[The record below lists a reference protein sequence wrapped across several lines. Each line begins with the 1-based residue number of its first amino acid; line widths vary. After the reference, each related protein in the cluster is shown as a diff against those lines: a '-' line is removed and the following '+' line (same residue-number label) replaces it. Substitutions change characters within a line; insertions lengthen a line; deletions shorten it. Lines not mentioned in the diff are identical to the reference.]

1 MQTWVFAEEIDG
13 APTSL
18 SLEMLSKARTFGG
31 DLAAVYLG
39 AGSDAAFATLG
50 AHGATRVFHLARGD
64 GLPAAGAAAAL
75 AGLAAERQ
83 PDLLLFGM
91 AFTDRDVAGRL
102 SARLDRPVLANAVDI
117 AISGDTVRVVN
128 EILGGSTLVE
138 TAYKGAK
145 PFIAIVR
152 PKSFAAEAGAAFAPE
167 VIPVALGEVGHAG
180 EAVVLERH
188 AEVSEGPD
196 LEEAAVVVT
205 AGRGVG
211 GAEKMAVI
219 TELASLLGA
228 AVGGTRAV
236 VDAGWLAYSLQV
248 GQTGKTVR
256 PGVYLAA
263 GVSGAMQ
270 HLVGMKDSGTII
282 AVNKDEEAPIF
293 RVADLG
299 IVGDLYAVLPGLV
312 QALKE
317 TTPA

>member
-39 AGSDAAFATLG
+39 AGSEAAFAALG
-50 AHGATRVFHLARGD
+50 AHGATRVFHLVPG
-64 GLPAAGAAAAL
+64 GSLPAAAAAAAL
-75 AGLAAERQ
+75 AGLIAEHH
-83 PDLLLFGM
+83 PDLLLFGV

-102 SARLDRPVLANAVDI
+102 SARIDRPVLANAVDI
-117 AISGDTVRVVN
+117 RAAEGRVTVIN

-138 TAYKGAK
+138 TAYQGAG
-145 PFIAIVR
+145 PWIALVR
-152 PKSFAAEAGAAFAPE
+152 SKSFAAEAGADSSPE
-167 VIPVALGEVGHAG
+167 VIPVALPEIGHAG
-180 EAVVLERH
+180 EAAVLERH

-196 LEEAAVVVT
+196 LEKAAIVVA

-211 GAEKMAVI
+211 GADKMTALN
-219 TELASLLGA
+219 ELASLLGA
-228 AVGGTRAV
+228 ALGGTRAV
-236 VDAGWLAYSLQV
+236 VDAGWLPYSSQV

-256 PGVYLAA
+256 PSVYLSA

-293 RVADLG
+293 RIADLG
-299 IVGDLYAVLPGLV
+299 IVGDLHKVLPKLV
-312 QALKE
+312 EELK
-317 TTPA
+317 ARR

>member
-50 AHGATRVFHLARGD
+50 AHGATRVFHLVPGAS
-64 GLPAAGAAAAL
+64 LPAPAAAAAL
-75 AGLAAERQ
+75 AGLIAEHH
-83 PDLLLFGM
+83 PDLLLFGV

-102 SARLDRPVLANAVDI
+102 SARIDRPVLANAVDI
-117 AISGDTVRVVN
+117 RASEGRVSVVN

-138 TAYKGAK
+138 TAYQGAG
-145 PFIAIVR
+145 PWIALVR
-152 PKSFAAEAGAAFAPE
+152 SKSFAAEAGAASSPE
-167 VIPVALGEVGHAG
+167 VIPVALPEIGHAG
-180 EAVVLERH
+180 EAAVLERH

-196 LEEAAVVVT
+196 LEKAAIVVA

-211 GAEKMAVI
+211 GADKMTALN
-219 TELASLLGA
+219 ELASLLGA
-228 AVGGTRAV
+228 ALGGTRAV
-236 VDAGWLAYSLQV
+236 VDAGWLPYSSQV

-299 IVGDLYAVLPGLV
+299 IVGDLHKVVPKLV
-312 QALKE
+312 EEIKARR
-317 TTPA
+317 

>member
-18 SLEMLSKARTFGG
+18 ALEMLSKARTFGG

-50 AHGATRVFHLARGD
+50 AHGATRVFHLLPGD
-64 GLPAAGAAAAL
+64 SLPAAGAAAAL
-75 AGLAAERQ
+75 AGLVAEHQ
-83 PDLLLFGM
+83 PDLLLFGV

-117 AISGDTVRVVN
+117 TVGTGVVRVVN
-128 EILGGSTLVE
+128 EILGGSTLVD
-138 TAYKGAK
+138 TAYRG
-145 PFIAIVR
+145 PGPWIALVR
-152 PKSFAAEAGAAFAPE
+152 SKSFAAEAGAARAPE
-167 VIPVALGEVGHAG
+167 VIPVALPDVGHAG
-180 EAVVLERH
+180 AAAVLERH
-188 AEVSEGPD
+188 TEVSEGPD
-196 LEEAAVVVT
+196 LEKAAVVVT

-211 GAEKMAVI
+211 SADKMGPL
-219 TELASLLGA
+219 TELAALLGA
-228 AVGGTRAV
+228 ALGGTRAV
-236 VDAGWLAYSLQV
+236 VDAGWLPYSSQV

-256 PGVYLAA
+256 PSVYLAA

-299 IVGDLYAVLPGLV
+299 IVGDLHKVLPKLV
-312 QALKE
+312 EELK
-317 TTPA
+317 ARR

>member
-1 MQTWVFAEEIDG
+1 MKTWVFAEEIEG

-18 SLEMLSKARTFGG
+18 ALEMLSKARTFGG

-39 AGSDAAFATLG
+39 AGSAAAFATLG
-50 AHGATRVFHLARGD
+50 AHGASRVFHLVPGD
-64 GLPAAGAAAAL
+64 SLPAAATAAAIAAL
-75 AGLAAERQ
+75 AEEHQ
-83 PDLLLFGM
+83 PDLLLFGV

-117 AISGDTVRVVN
+117 VMGADGAVRVVN
-128 EILGGSTLVE
+128 EILGGSTLVD
-138 TAYKGAK
+138 TAYRGPK
-145 PFIAIVR
+145 PWIALVR
-152 PKSFAAEAGAAFAPE
+152 SKSFAAEAGAAAAPE
-167 VIPVALGEVGHAG
+167 VIPVALPEVGHAG
-180 EAVVLERH
+180 EATVLERH

-196 LEEAAVVVT
+196 LEKAAVVVA

-211 GAEKMAVI
+211 GAEKMGPLS
-219 TELASLLGA
+219 ELASLLGA
-228 AVGGTRAV
+228 ALGGTRAV
-236 VDAGWLAYSLQV
+236 VDAGWLPYSSQV

-293 RVADLG
+293 RIADLG
-299 IVGDLYAVLPGLV
+299 IVGDLHKVLPKLV
-312 QALKE
+312 EEIKARR
-317 TTPA
+317 

>member
-39 AGSDAAFATLG
+39 AGSEAAFATLG
-50 AHGATRVFHLARGD
+50 AHGATRVFHLVPGD
-64 GLPAAGAAAAL
+64 SLPAAAAAAAL
-75 AGLAAERQ
+75 AGLVAEHH

-117 AISGDTVRVVN
+117 RAGDGRVSVVN

-138 TAYKGAK
+138 TTYQGAG
-145 PFIAIVR
+145 PWIGLVR
-152 PKSFAAEAGAAFAPE
+152 SKSFAAEAGAAFAPA
-167 VIPVALGEVGHAG
+167 VTPVALPEVGHAG
-180 EAVVLERH
+180 EAAVLERH
-188 AEVSEGPD
+188 AEISEGPD
-196 LEEAAVVVT
+196 LEKAAIVVA

-211 GAEKMAVI
+211 GADKMGALN
-219 TELASLLGA
+219 ELAALLGA

-236 VDAGWLAYSLQV
+236 VDAGWLPYSSQV

-293 RVADLG
+293 RIADLG
-299 IVGDLYAVLPGLV
+299 IVGDLHKVLPKLV
-312 QALKE
+312 DEIKARR
-317 TTPA
+317 

>member
-1 MQTWVFAEEIDG
+1 MKTWVFAEEIEG

-18 SLEMLSKARTFGG
+18 ALEMLSKARTFGG

-39 AGSDAAFATLG
+39 AGSAAAFATLG
-50 AHGATRVFHLARGD
+50 AHGASRVYHLVPGD
-64 GLPAAGAAAAL
+64 SLPAAGAAAAI
-75 AGLAAERQ
+75 ASLAAEHQ
-83 PDLLLFGM
+83 PDLLLFGV

-117 AISGDTVRVVN
+117 VVGDGAVRVVN
-128 EILGGSTLVE
+128 EILGGSTLVD
-138 TAYKGAK
+138 TAYRGPK
-145 PFIAIVR
+145 PWIALVR
-152 PKSFAAEAGAAFAPE
+152 SKSFAAEAGAAAAPE
-167 VIPVALGEVGHAG
+167 VTPVALPEVGHAG
-180 EAVVLERH
+180 EAAILERH

-196 LEEAAVVVT
+196 LEKAAIVVA

-211 GAEKMAVI
+211 GAEKMGALS
-219 TELASLLGA
+219 ELASLLGA
-228 AVGGTRAV
+228 ALGGTRAV
-236 VDAGWLAYSLQV
+236 VDAGWLPYSSQV

-282 AVNKDEEAPIF
+282 AINKDEEAPIF

-299 IVGDLYAVLPGLV
+299 IVGDLHKVLPKLV
-312 QALKE
+312 EELK
-317 TTPA
+317 ARR

>member
-39 AGSDAAFATLG
+39 AGSEAAFAALG
-50 AHGATRVFHLARGD
+50 AHGATRVFHLVPGAS
-64 GLPAAGAAAAL
+64 LPAAAAAAAL
-75 AGLAAERQ
+75 AGLIAEHH
-83 PDLLLFGM
+83 PDLLLFGV

-102 SARLDRPVLANAVDI
+102 SARIDRPVLANAVDI
-117 AISGDTVRVVN
+117 RAVEGRVSVIN

-138 TAYKGAK
+138 TAYQGAG
-145 PFIAIVR
+145 PWIALVR
-152 PKSFAAEAGAAFAPE
+152 SKSFAAEAGADSSPE
-167 VIPVALGEVGHAG
+167 VIPVALPEIGHAG
-180 EAVVLERH
+180 EATVLERH

-196 LEEAAVVVT
+196 LEKAAIVVA

-211 GAEKMAVI
+211 GADKMTALN
-219 TELASLLGA
+219 ELASLLGA
-228 AVGGTRAV
+228 ALGGTRAV
-236 VDAGWLAYSLQV
+236 VDAGWLPYSSQV

-256 PGVYLAA
+256 PSVYLSA

-293 RVADLG
+293 RIADLG
-299 IVGDLYAVLPGLV
+299 IVGDLHKVLPKLV
-312 QALKE
+312 EELK
-317 TTPA
+317 ARR

>member
-39 AGSDAAFATLG
+39 AGSEAAFAALG
-50 AHGATRVFHLARGD
+50 AHGATRVFHLVPGAS
-64 GLPAAGAAAAL
+64 LPAAAAAAAL
-75 AGLAAERQ
+75 AALIAEHH
-83 PDLLLFGM
+83 PDLLLFGV

-102 SARLDRPVLANAVDI
+102 SARIDRPVLANAVDI
-117 AISGDTVRVVN
+117 RASEGRVSVVN

-138 TAYKGAK
+138 TAYQGAG
-145 PFIAIVR
+145 PWIALVR
-152 PKSFAAEAGAAFAPE
+152 SKSFAAEAGAAFSPE
-167 VIPVALGEVGHAG
+167 VIPVALPEIGHAG
-180 EAVVLERH
+180 EAAVLERH

-196 LEEAAVVVT
+196 LEKAAIVVA

-211 GAEKMAVI
+211 GADKMTALN
-219 TELASLLGA
+219 ELASLLGA
-228 AVGGTRAV
+228 ALGGTRAV
-236 VDAGWLAYSLQV
+236 VDAGWLPYSSQV

-256 PGVYLAA
+256 PSVYISA

-293 RVADLG
+293 RIADLG
-299 IVGDLYAVLPGLV
+299 IVGDLHKVLPKLV
-312 QALKE
+312 EEIKARR
-317 TTPA
+317 

>member
-1 MQTWVFAEEIDG
+1 MQTWVFAEEIEG

-18 SLEMLSKARTFGG
+18 ALEMLSKARTFGG
-31 DLAAVYLG
+31 ELAAVYLG

-50 AHGATRVFHLARGD
+50 AHGASRVFHLVPGD
-64 GLPAAGAAAAL
+64 NLPAPAVAQAI
-75 AGLAAERQ
+75 AGLIEEHR

-102 SARLDRPVLANAVDI
+102 SARLDRPVLANAVEI
-117 AISGDTVRVVN
+117 VAAGSEVRVIN
-128 EILGGSTLVE
+128 EILGGTALVE
-138 TAYKGAK
+138 TAFRG
-145 PFIAIVR
+145 PGPWIALVR
-152 PKSFAAEAGAAFAPE
+152 AKSFTAEAGAAAAPQ
-167 VIPVALGEVGHAG
+167 VVPVALPDPGHAG
-180 EAVVLERH
+180 EAAILERH

-211 GAEKMAVI
+211 GADKMAALN
-219 TELASLLGA
+219 ELASLLGA

-236 VDAGWLAYSLQV
+236 IDAGWLPYSSQV

-256 PGVYLAA
+256 PAVYIAL

-293 RVADLG
+293 HIADLG
-299 IVGDLYAVLPGLV
+299 VVGDLHKVLPKLV
-312 QALKE
+312 EEIKARR
-317 TTPA
+317 

>member
-13 APTSL
+13 APASL
-18 SLEMLSKARTFGG
+18 AFEMLTKARTFGG

-39 AGSDAAFATLG
+39 GGSETAFAALG
-50 AHGATRVFHLARGD
+50 SHGATRVFHLPPGD
-64 GLPAAGAAAAL
+64 ALPAAAVAAAL
-75 AGLAAERQ
+75 AGLVEQHR
-83 PDLLLFGM
+83 PDLLMFGL

-102 SARLDRPVLANAVDI
+102 SARLGRPVLANAVDLQI
-117 AISGDTVRVVN
+117 GDGQARVVN
-128 EILGGSTLVE
+128 EILGGTILVE
-138 TAYKGAK
+138 TAYRGEV
-145 PFIAIVR
+145 PWIAIVR
-152 PKSFAAEAGAAFAPE
+152 PKSFAAEAGAAFTPE
-167 VIPVALGEVGHAG
+167 VIPVALPDVGHAG
-180 EAVVLERH
+180 EAAVLERH

-211 GAEKMAVI
+211 GAEKMGPV

-256 PGVYLAA
+256 PSVYIAC

-270 HLVGMKDSGTII
+270 HIVGMKDSGTII

-293 RVADLG
+293 RLADLG
-299 IVGDLYAVLPGLV
+299 IVGDLHKVLPRLNE
-312 QALKE
+312 ALK
-317 TTPA
+317 ARR

>member
-50 AHGATRVFHLARGD
+50 AHGATRVFHLVPGD
-64 GLPAAGAAAAL
+64 SLPAAAAAAAL
-75 AGLAAERQ
+75 AGLIAEHQ

-102 SARLDRPVLANAVDI
+102 SARLDRPVLANAVEI
-117 AISGDTVRVVN
+117 RVGDGRVSVVN
-128 EILGGSTLVE
+128 EILGGTTLVE
-138 TAYKGAK
+138 TTYQGAG
-145 PFIAIVR
+145 PWIGLVR
-152 PKSFAAEAGAAFAPE
+152 SKSFAAEAGAARAPE
-167 VIPVALGEVGHAG
+167 VTPVALPEVGHAG
-180 EAVVLERH
+180 EAAVLERH

-196 LEEAAVVVT
+196 LEKAAIVVA

-211 GAEKMAVI
+211 GADKMGALN
-219 TELASLLGA
+219 ELAALLGA
-228 AVGGTRAV
+228 ALGGTRAV
-236 VDAGWLAYSLQV
+236 VDAGWMPYSSQV

-293 RVADLG
+293 RIADLG
-299 IVGDLYAVLPGLV
+299 IVGDLHKVLPKLV
-312 QALKE
+312 EEIKARR
-317 TTPA
+317 